1 LAPAPEAARGQ
12 RDHRGVRGQEGEMPH
27 GEGLHLE
34 GRRGQDQ
41 ERGQR
46 VLHRRARHIGAGE
59 ARDGGEQET
68 GHERVQEPVR
78 LHERVGAA
86 GESWRQ
92 TEEVGGPDR
101 DARHPEDDPQ
111 REEQPERVRR
121 RAVRRGGAHQCARY
135 PAAIDAAVAIP

>member
-1 LAPAPEAARGQ
+1 MTYR
-12 RDHRGVRGQEGEMPH
+12 
-27 GEGLHLE
+27 EGLHLE

-41 ERGQR
+41 ERSQA
-46 VLHRRARHIGAGE
+46 VLNGLSRPLGAGE
-59 ARDGGEQET
+59 ARDGREQEP

-101 DARHPEDDPQ
+101 YTRHPEDDPQ
-111 REEQPERVRR
+111 REEQAERVRR
-121 RAVRRGGAHQCARY
+121 RAVRRGGAHQRARY
-135 PAAIDAAVAIP
+135 PTAIDAAVAIP